1 MKVSLS
7 STVLILSATLP
18 WIPKAFSS
26 VVVPSQSQQYFDKNG
41 LHVVEGFLSDERE
54 IQEFLKVFQDT
65 DNIHVP
71 SSTGKVSINR
81 FGTVGKAFVRRVLA
95 AGATNNNNN
104 SNNSCKPEVESTC
117 NAHFDLNQEDF
128 NQSTT
133 TTVLMRTIQTG
144 ATPLHRDRY
153 WDDESTPV
161 LEEVGFV
168 FLNSNPDATFIY
180 GSEQR
185 VTAKKGSLVT
195 FNGSVPHHTVVNSGE
210 VHMVGPFRVDP
221 SMAFVGDIPDPT
233 PAPTLAPTPAPTRAA
248 TPAPTRAA
256 TPAPVALAVGEEG
269 VRSSVAAP
277 AVGKKGVGAPVGA
290 PAVGK
295 KGVGAPVGA
304 PAVGKKGVGAPVGA
318 PAVGKKGVGAPVGAP
333 AVGKK
338 GDDLTLPP
346 VAGKKGLGSPVA
358 GKKGVGGLSETIDDE
373 MENEEETTEEGV
385 DSLDRV
391 FDSIQAQGMTQPALA
406 GTIFAVLL
414 GVLLCVN
421 VTFLL
426 LFWRSKKRSGGDSDP
441 YGTTVT
447 VSDLK
452 DGRVLVK
459 KVIPGTNGGEE
470 VVEKTVYPDRKTAA
484 GHGFVA
490 GM

>member
-26 VVVPSQSQQYFDKNG
+26 VVVPSQSQQSFDKNG
-41 LHVVEGFLSDERE
+41 LHVVEGFLSDENE

-65 DNIHVP
+65 DSIHVP

-95 AGATNNNNN
+95 AGATSNNNN

-117 NAHFDLNQEDF
+117 NAHFDLDQEDF
-128 NQSTT
+128 NQSTTT

-195 FNGSVPHHTVVNSGE
+195 FNGSVPHHTVVNRGE

-233 PAPTLAPTPAPTRAA
+233 PEPTPAPTPAPAPAPTLAPTPAPT
-248 TPAPTRAA
+248 PAPISIESRVDGKKGAGS
-256 TPAPVALAVGEEG
+256 PVAPV
-269 VRSSVAAP
+269 
-277 AVGKKGVGAPVGA
+277 VGKKGVGSPVAPV
-290 PAVGK
+290 VGK
-295 KGVGAPVGA
+295 KGVGSPVA
-304 PAVGKKGVGAPVGA
+304 IPI
-318 PAVGKKGVGAPVGAP
+318 
-333 AVGKK
+333 GKK
-338 GDDLTLPP
+338 GDDSTFPP
-346 VAGKKGLGSPVA
+346 VVGKKGLGSPVA
-358 GKKGVGGLSETIDDE
+358 PVVGKKGIFGATETIDDE
-373 MENEEETTEEGV
+373 MDNQEEEEEGSTEEGV

-391 FDSIQAQGMTQPALA
+391 FDSIQAQSMTQPALA

-459 KVIPGTNGGEE
+459 KVIPGTNGGED